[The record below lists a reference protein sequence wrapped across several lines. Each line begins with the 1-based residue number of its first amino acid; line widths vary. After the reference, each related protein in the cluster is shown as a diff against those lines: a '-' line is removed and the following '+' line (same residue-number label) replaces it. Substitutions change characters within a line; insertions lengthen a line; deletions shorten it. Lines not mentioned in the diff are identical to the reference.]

1 MNNHLNTGRLFNQSG
16 CLYFDTLQR
25 YQRKNLNSSERELV
39 ENHLKECQLCKEAL
53 EGFAR
58 IPDQVRQQ
66 EHIGTLKKQLLE
78 KIGQRKVKWAK
89 VSSQKFNRKLVY
101 ISVAASVAIIMGL
114 FGIFYSN
121 FFPRPA
127 MIADNVKEEKTSR
140 AEEEAAYAEE
150 ETEDLAGIEELISE
164 PAKKRDLRSEDVKVL
179 QIEPVKDI
187 SHLEKIERTEDKIAE
202 VNFQVEDTTG
212 VLLEVAGVAYAK
224 SVTETTDTK
233 AIAQNQPEMLEE
245 AAAKGRGIIEK
256 PQIEMVAV
264 EYSPES
270 RKKTKSLVF
279 DSTPEESESEL
290 FYIVKEMPEFKKRG
304 YKDFGE
310 YIQKNLRYP
319 EEAVEKE
326 ISGIVIVQFVIDV
339 TGKIKNIEVAKKVNP
354 LLDKEAVRVI
364 SSSPKWK
371 PGKQQ
376 GVKVKVILTHP
387 VEFKIK

>member
-39 ENHLKECQLCKEAL
+39 ENHLKECQLCREAL
-53 EGFAR
+53 EGFTR
-58 IPDQVRQQ
+58 IPGQVRQQ
-66 EHIGTLKKQLLE
+66 EHIDSLKKQLLE
-78 KIGQRKVKWAK
+78 KIGQRKVKWAE
-89 VSSQKFNRKLVY
+89 VSSQRFNRKLVY
-101 ISVAASVAIIMGL
+101 ISVAASVAIIIGL
-114 FGIFYSN
+114 FGIFYSY
-121 FFPRPA
+121 FSPRPA
-127 MIADNVKEEKTSR
+127 MIADNIKEEKTYR

-150 ETEDLAGIEELISE
+150 ETEDLAGIEELINE

-179 QIEPVKDI
+179 QIEPEKDI
-187 SHLEKIERTEDKIAE
+187 SHLEKTESNEDKIAE
-202 VNFQVEDTTG
+202 VNFQGEDTTG
-212 VLLEVAGVAYAK
+212 FLLEVAGVAYVK
-224 SVTETTDTK
+224 SFAETTDTK

-245 AAAKGRGIIEK
+245 TAAKSRDIIEK
-256 PQIEMVAV
+256 PGIEMVAV

-270 RKKTKSLVF
+270 RKKTKTLVY
-279 DSTPEESESEL
+279 DSTPEESESEI
-290 FYIVKEMPEFKKRG
+290 FNIVEEMPEFKKRG
-304 YKDFGE
+304 YKDFE
-310 YIQKNLRYP
+310 EFIQKNLRYH

-339 TGKIKNIEVAKKVNP
+339 TGKIKNIEVVKKINP

-376 GVKVKVILTHP
+376 GVKVKVNLSHP

>member
-1 MNNHLNTGRLFNQSG
+1 MNNHLNIGRLFNQSG

-39 ENHLKECQLCKEAL
+39 ENHLKECQLCREAL

-66 EHIGTLKKQLLE
+66 EHIDSLKKQLWE
-78 KIGQRKVKWAK
+78 KIGQRKVKWAE
-89 VSSQKFNRKLVY
+89 VSSKRFNRKLVY
-101 ISVAASVAIIMGL
+101 ISVAASIAIIMGL
-114 FGIFYSN
+114 FGIFYSD

-127 MIADNVKEEKTSR
+127 MIADNVK
-140 AEEEAAYAEE
+140 EEAAYAEE

-179 QIEPVKDI
+179 QIEPEKDI
-187 SHLEKIERTEDKIAE
+187 LLLEKIERTKDKIAE
-202 VNFQVEDTTG
+202 VNFQGEDTTG
-212 VLLEVAGVAYAK
+212 VLLEVAGVAYTK
-224 SVTETTDTK
+224 SVAETIDTK
-233 AIAQNQPEMLEE
+233 AIVQNQPEMLEK
-245 AAAKGRGIIEK
+245 AAAKGRDIIEK
-256 PQIEMVAV
+256 PKIEMVAV

-270 RKKTKSLVF
+270 RKKTKTLVY

-290 FYIVKEMPEFKKRG
+290 FNIVEEMPEFKKRG
-304 YKDFGE
+304 YKDFEE

-326 ISGIVIVQFVIDV
+326 ISGIVMVQFVIDV

>member
-1 MNNHLNTGRLFNQSG
+1 MNNHINIGRLFNQSG

-39 ENHLKECQLCKEAL
+39 ENHLNECQLCREAL

-66 EHIGTLKKQLLE
+66 EHIDSLKKQLLE
-78 KIGQRKVKWAK
+78 KIGQRKVKWSEL
-89 VSSQKFNRKLVY
+89 SSQRFNRKLVY
-101 ISVAASVAIIMGL
+101 ISVAASIAIIMGL
-114 FGIFYSN
+114 FGIFYSD
-121 FFPRPA
+121 FFPQPA
-127 MIADNVKEEKTSR
+127 MIADNVKEEKTYRS
-140 AEEEAAYAEE
+140 EE
-150 ETEDLAGIEELISE
+150 ETEDLAEIEEIISE
-164 PAKKRDLRSEDVKVL
+164 PAKKRDLRSEDVKVI
-179 QIEPVKDI
+179 QIEPEKDI
-187 SHLEKIERTEDKIAE
+187 SHLEKAERIEDKIAE
-202 VNFQVEDTTG
+202 VNFQGEDTTG
-212 VLLEVAGVAYAK
+212 VLLEVAGIAYTK
-224 SVTETTDTK
+224 SVAETTDTK
-233 AIAQNQPEMLEE
+233 TIAQNQPEILEK

-256 PQIEMVAV
+256 PQIEMVAE
-264 EYSPES
+264 EYSLEN
-270 RKKTKSLVF
+270 RKKTKTLVYE
-279 DSTPEESESEL
+279 STPEESESEI
-290 FYIVKEMPEFKKRG
+290 FNIVEEMPEFKKRG

-319 EEAVEKE
+319 EEAVENE

-371 PGKQQ
+371 SGKQQ
-376 GVKVKVILTHP
+376 GVKVKVNLTHP

>member
-39 ENHLKECQLCKEAL
+39 ENHLKECQLCREAL
-53 EGFAR
+53 EGFTR
-58 IPDQVRQQ
+58 IPGQVRQQ
-66 EHIGTLKKQLLE
+66 EHIDSLKKQLLE
-78 KIGQRKVKWAK
+78 KIGQRKVKWAE
-89 VSSQKFNRKLVY
+89 VSSQRFNRKLVY
-101 ISVAASVAIIMGL
+101 ISVAASVAIIIGL
-114 FGIFYSN
+114 FGIFYSY
-121 FFPRPA
+121 FSPRPA
-127 MIADNVKEEKTSR
+127 MIADNIKEEKTYR

-150 ETEDLAGIEELISE
+150 ETEDLAGIEELINE

-179 QIEPVKDI
+179 QIEPEKDI
-187 SHLEKIERTEDKIAE
+187 SHLEKTESNEDKIAE
-202 VNFQVEDTTG
+202 VNFQGEDTTG
-212 VLLEVAGVAYAK
+212 FLLEVAGVAYVK
-224 SVTETTDTK
+224 SFAETTDTK

-245 AAAKGRGIIEK
+245 TAAKSRDIIEK
-256 PQIEMVAV
+256 PGIEMVAV

-270 RKKTKSLVF
+270 RKKTKTLVY
-279 DSTPEESESEL
+279 DSTPEESESEI
-290 FYIVKEMPEFKKRG
+290 FNIVEEMPEFKKRG
-304 YKDFGE
+304 YKDFE
-310 YIQKNLRYP
+310 EFIQKNLRYH

-339 TGKIKNIEVAKKVNP
+339 TGKIKNIEVVKKINP
-354 LLDKEAVRVI
+354 LLDKEAVRII

-376 GVKVKVILTHP
+376 GVKVKVNLSHP

>member
-1 MNNHLNTGRLFNQSG
+1 MNNHLNIGRLFNQSG

-39 ENHLKECQLCKEAL
+39 ENHLKECQLCREAL

-66 EHIGTLKKQLLE
+66 EHIDSLKKQLWE
-78 KIGQRKVKWAK
+78 KIGQRKVKWAE
-89 VSSQKFNRKLVY
+89 VSSKRFNRKLVY
-101 ISVAASVAIIMGL
+101 ISVAASIAIIMGL
-114 FGIFYSN
+114 FGIFYSD

-127 MIADNVKEEKTSR
+127 MIADNVKEE
-140 AEEEAAYAEE
+140 AAYTEE

-179 QIEPVKDI
+179 QIEPEKDI
-187 SHLEKIERTEDKIAE
+187 LLLEKIERTKDKIAE
-202 VNFQVEDTTG
+202 VNFQGEDTTG
-212 VLLEVAGVAYAK
+212 VLLEVAGVAYTK
-224 SVTETTDTK
+224 SVAETIDTK
-233 AIAQNQPEMLEE
+233 AIVQNQPEMLEK
-245 AAAKGRGIIEK
+245 ATAKGRDIIEK
-256 PQIEMVAV
+256 SKIEMVAV

-270 RKKTKSLVF
+270 RKKTKTLVY

-290 FYIVKEMPEFKKRG
+290 FNIVEEMPEFKKRG
-304 YKDFGE
+304 YKDFEE

-319 EEAVEKE
+319 EEVVEKE
-326 ISGIVIVQFVIDV
+326 ISGIVMVQFVIDV

>member
-1 MNNHLNTGRLFNQSG
+1 MNNHLNTGRLFNRSG

-39 ENHLKECQLCKEAL
+39 ENHLKECQLCREAL

-66 EHIGTLKKQLLE
+66 EHIDSLKKQLLE
-78 KIGQRKVKWAK
+78 KIGQRKLKWAE
-89 VSSQKFNRKLVY
+89 VSSQRFNRKLVY

-114 FGIFYSN
+114 FGIFYSD

-127 MIADNVKEEKTSR
+127 MIADNVKEEKTYR
-140 AEEEAAYAEE
+140 AEE
-150 ETEDLAGIEELISE
+150 ETEDLAEIEELISE

-179 QIEPVKDI
+179 QIDPEKDI

-202 VNFQVEDTTG
+202 VNFHGEDTTR

-224 SVTETTDTK
+224 SVAETTDIKT
-233 AIAQNQPEMLEE
+233 IAQNQPEMLEE

-256 PQIEMVAV
+256 PGIEMVAV

-270 RKKTKSLVF
+270 RKKPKTLVY
-279 DSTPEESESEL
+279 DSTPEESESEI
-290 FYIVKEMPEFKKRG
+290 FNIFEEMPEFKKRG
-304 YKDFGE
+304 YKDFEE

-364 SSSPKWK
+364 SSSPKWE

>member
-1 MNNHLNTGRLFNQSG
+1 MNNHLNIGRLFNQSG

-39 ENHLKECQLCKEAL
+39 ENHLKECQLCRETL

-66 EHIGTLKKQLLE
+66 EHIDSLKKQLWE
-78 KIGQRKVKWAK
+78 KIGQRKVKWAE
-89 VSSQKFNRKLVY
+89 VSSKRFNRKLVY
-101 ISVAASVAIIMGL
+101 ISVAASIAIIMGL
-114 FGIFYSN
+114 FGIFYSD
-121 FFPRPA
+121 FFPRLA
-127 MIADNVKEEKTSR
+127 MIADNVK
-140 AEEEAAYAEE
+140 EEAAYAEE

-179 QIEPVKDI
+179 QIEPEKDI
-187 SHLEKIERTEDKIAE
+187 LLLEKIERTKDKIAE
-202 VNFQVEDTTG
+202 VNFQGEDTTS
-212 VLLEVAGVAYAK
+212 VLLEVAGVAYTK
-224 SVTETTDTK
+224 SVAETIDTK
-233 AIAQNQPEMLEE
+233 AIVQNQPEMLEK
-245 AAAKGRGIIEK
+245 AAAKGRDIIEK
-256 PQIEMVAV
+256 PKIEMVAV

-270 RKKTKSLVF
+270 RKKTKTLVY

-290 FYIVKEMPEFKKRG
+290 FNIVEEMPEFKKRG
-304 YKDFGE
+304 YKDFEE

-326 ISGIVIVQFVIDV
+326 ISGIVMIQFVIDV

>member
-1 MNNHLNTGRLFNQSG
+1 MNNHLNKGRLFNQSG
-16 CLYFDTLQR
+16 CLYFDTIQR

-39 ENHLKECQLCKEAL
+39 KNHLRECQLCREAL

-66 EHIGTLKKQLLE
+66 EHIDSLKKQLWE
-78 KIGQRKVKWAK
+78 KIGQRKVKWAE
-89 VSSQKFNRKLVY
+89 VSSQRFNRKLVY
-101 ISVAASVAIIMGL
+101 ISIAASIAIIMGL
-114 FGIFYSN
+114 FGIFYSD

-127 MIADNVKEEKTSR
+127 MIADNVKEEKTYR
-140 AEEEAAYAEE
+140 AEEAAYAEE
-150 ETEDLAGIEELISE
+150 KTADLAGIEELISE

-179 QIEPVKDI
+179 QIEPEKDI
-187 SHLEKIERTEDKIAE
+187 SHLEKIERIEDKTAE
-202 VNFQVEDTTG
+202 VNFQGEDTTG
-212 VLLEVAGVAYAK
+212 DLLEVAGVAYAK
-224 SVTETTDTK
+224 SVAETTDTK

-256 PQIEMVAV
+256 PEIEMVAV
-264 EYSPES
+264 EYSLES
-270 RKKTKSLVF
+270 RKKNKTLVF

-290 FYIVKEMPEFKKRG
+290 FYIVEEMPEFRKRG